1 MWSDA
6 RKVIA
11 GSIRDFL
18 HSWRSLAVTDLAYKV
33 VAFALLTPATT
44 LLLRWLMSRAHSGVV
59 TDADILLF
67 FVNTHSGVVALF
79 LIGAI
84 LLAIVALEAACLMA
98 IGLAA
103 AHGKHLGPVKA
114 LAFGAA
120 RAASVLRLTAHI
132 VVRLLAG
139 LLPIAAAAGLVYWA
153 LLREHDINYYLSR
166 RPPEFWAAGALA
178 GLLAVVLAALLLR
191 AAARWALALP
201 LVLFENVSPRRAL
214 GDSARRSGGHRSLIV
229 AVLASW
235 GIAALALALAT
246 TPLLEVAARSVAPHF
261 AGSLAQLLLF
271 IAGVALLW
279 GALGL
284 AVSIVNFSLFAL
296 VIAQLYVLLCGP
308 QDPARTAPGQEAPM
322 PRRLSVRAAL
332 GLAAIAALAAV
343 GFALLAFLFT
353 RGNQP
358 VLVFAHRGSSLEA
371 PENTLS
377 AFRKAVEEK
386 ADFVE
391 LDVQESAD
399 GEVMVVHDSDLMKM
413 GGSPLKIWEATA
425 AQLRAVDLGSRMGP
439 QFAGEKVPTLT
450 EVLAEC
456 KGKTKVDVELKSYG
470 HDQHLEGKV
479 VALVEAAG
487 MQNDCIFMSLDR
499 NMVRRMKGL
508 RPSWRCGVLIA
519 KALGDPTSLGADFL
533 AVEARMATGNFVR
546 RAHRARQ
553 DVYVWTVDDPAWM
566 LAAMSRGADGLI
578 TNRPDL
584 ARRVVASRAQMSDAE
599 RLLVALLIRLGART
613 EALESEGALRP

>member
-1 MWSDA
+1 
-6 RKVIA
+6 
-11 GSIRDFL
+11 
-18 HSWRSLAVTDLAYKV
+18 
-33 VAFALLTPATT
+33 
-44 LLLRWLMSRAHSGVV
+44 
-59 TDADILLF
+59 
-67 FVNTHSGVVALF
+67 
-79 LIGAI
+79 
-84 LLAIVALEAACLMA
+84 
-98 IGLAA
+98 
-103 AHGKHLGPVKA
+103 
-114 LAFGAA
+114 
-120 RAASVLRLTAHI
+120 
-132 VVRLLAG
+132 
-139 LLPIAAAAGLVYWA
+139 
-153 LLREHDINYYLSR
+153 
-166 RPPEFWAAGALA
+166 
-178 GLLAVVLAALLLR
+178 
-191 AAARWALALP
+191 
-201 LVLFENVSPRRAL
+201 
-214 GDSARRSGGHRSLIV
+214 
-229 AVLASW
+229 
-235 GIAALALALAT
+235 
-246 TPLLEVAARSVAPHF
+246 
-261 AGSLAQLLLF
+261 
-271 IAGVALLW
+271 
-279 GALGL
+279 
-284 AVSIVNFSLFAL
+284 
-296 VIAQLYVLLCGP
+296 
-308 QDPARTAPGQEAPM
+308 M

-439 QFAGEKVPTLT
+439 QFAGEKVPTLA

-499 NMVRRMKGL
+499 NMVRKMKGL